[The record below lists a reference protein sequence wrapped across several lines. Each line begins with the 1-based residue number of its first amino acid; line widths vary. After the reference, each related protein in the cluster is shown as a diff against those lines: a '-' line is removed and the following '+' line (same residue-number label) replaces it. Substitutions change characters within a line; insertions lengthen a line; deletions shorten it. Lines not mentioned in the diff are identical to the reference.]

1 MSTVP
6 DDVPTADYLDQHAVA
21 DPDADAPE
29 DDEMS
34 SSSSSSVDT
43 SRVEPEQLD
52 ADVEA
57 DEADLLE
64 QATPVPA
71 QDEELERGE

>member
-34 SSSSSSVDT
+34 SSSSSVDP

>member
-1 MSTVP
+1 M
-6 DDVPTADYLDQHAVA
+6 A

-29 DDEMS
+29 DDEM
-34 SSSSSSVDT
+34 SSSSSVDT